1 MPKSKR
7 DKKISLTRVDKK
19 PGLETKAALVDK
31 VRGAVDD
38 YARLFV
44 FQVENMRNNKLKTV
58 RESWSHSK
66 FFIGKNRVLS
76 KALGGTEAEEYAAGL
91 AMLAKCLRNECGL
104 LATNQAR
111 AEVEEYFGGLQEADF
126 ARTGGIATE
135 TVVLDK
141 GPLPEFSHSMEPQ
154 LRQLGLPVSLV
165 RGVPTLLSD
174 HTVCTAG
181 TTLTS
186 EQARMLKLLGHQQA
200 AFRLRLVAAWDKEG
214 GRFAMLG
221 DGREG
226 SAGLEDDISD
236 ME

>member
-1 MPKSKR
+1 M
-7 DKKISLTRVDKK
+7 
-19 PGLETKAALVDK
+19 
-31 VRGAVDD
+31 
-38 YARLFV
+38 
-44 FQVENMRNNKLKTV
+44 
-58 RESWSHSK
+58 
-66 FFIGKNRVLS
+66 
-76 KALGGTEAEEYAAGL
+76 
-91 AMLAKCLRNECGL
+91 
-104 LATNQAR
+104 
-111 AEVEEYFGGLQEADF
+111 
-126 ARTGGIATE
+126 
-135 TVVLDK
+135 
-141 GPLPEFSHSMEPQ
+141 
-154 LRQLGLPVSLV
+154 SLV